1 MKDLAGRA
9 RSWITHPF
17 MLITLGLLPCIFCFL
32 NVLSNY
38 QQHASMKRQIRSLHQ
53 KSLLSQLQT
62 KRMQTLI
69 ERLECADP
77 DYVQNVLEKKTFLS
91 GEVQKLEAIA
101 LTGRI
106 QQGDQKRLNQLK
118 SETNRLKLSETH
130 FQRVGNW
137 QEVEIS
143 QERAVEMGSEDL
155 MSLLAIVENA
165 PIGKHAPD
173 PKAPDFLIDNFE
185 LIRKPQANQ
194 EETFAIKLHCIKREY
209 IHE

>member
-1 MKDLAGRA
+1 MKL
-9 RSWITHPF
+9 
-17 MLITLGLLPCIFCFL
+17 
-32 NVLSNY
+32 
-38 QQHASMKRQIRSLHQ
+38 QIRSLHQ

-62 KRMQTLI
+62 EWMQTLR
-69 ERLECADP
+69 ERLEGADP

-101 LTGRI
+101 LTGKM
-106 QQGDQKRLNQLK
+106 QQSDQKRLNQLK
-118 SETNRLKLSETH
+118 SEANRLKLSETH
-130 FQRVGNW
+130 FQRVRNW

-155 MSLLAIVENA
+155 MSLLAVVENV
-165 PIGKHAPD
+165 PVGNYFPD
-173 PKAPDFLIDNFE
+173 PKAPDFLIDSFE
-185 LIRKPQANQ
+185 LTRKPQASQ

>member
-1 MKDLAGRA
+1 MKDLARRA
-9 RSWITHPF
+9 RSWITQPF
-17 MLITLGLLPCIFCFL
+17 MLVALGLLPCIFCLL
-32 NVLSNY
+32 NVVSNY
-38 QQHASMKRQIRSLHQ
+38 QQHASMKLQIRSLHQ

-62 KRMQTLI
+62 EWMQTLR
-69 ERLECADP
+69 ERLEGADP

-101 LTGRI
+101 LTGKM
-106 QQGDQKRLNQLK
+106 QQSDQKRLNQLK
-118 SETNRLKLSETH
+118 SEANRLKLSETH
-130 FQRVGNW
+130 FQRVRNW

-155 MSLLAIVENA
+155 MSLLAVVENV
-165 PIGKHAPD
+165 PVGNYFPD
-173 PKAPDFLIDNFE
+173 PKAPDFLIDSFE
-185 LIRKPQANQ
+185 LTRKPQASQ